1 MPIKEPDDHERPL
14 PLDSDIETDENASGL
29 PLPVHLHWRF
39 IALVGLGGAGGTA
52 ARHLLDEA
60 IGSVHGFPLGTFLIN
75 VVGAFALGILLE
87 TLARSGS
94 DAGHRRRFRLL
105 LGTGFLGG
113 FTTYSALAVD
123 ADTLLR
129 TGHLGTALAYAVGTV
144 TLGLVASVAGIA
156 VARKAVRS

>member
-1 MPIKEPDDHERPL
+1 MPAKEPDDHERPL

-29 PLPVHLHWRF
+29 PSPVHLHWRF

-52 ARHLLDEA
+52 ARHLLGEA
-60 IGSVHGFPLGTFLIN
+60 IGTSPRFPIGTFLIN
-75 VVGAFALGILLE
+75 IIGAFALGALLE
-87 TLARSGS
+87 GLARSGP

-144 TLGLVASVAGIA
+144 TLGLVSSVAGIA

>member
-1 MPIKEPDDHERPL
+1 MPTGEPADHERPL
-14 PLDSDIETDENASGL
+14 PLDPDIETGESASGL
-29 PLPVHLHWRF
+29 PLAIHLNWRF

-52 ARHLLDEA
+52 ARHLLGDA
-60 IGSVHGFPLGTFLIN
+60 IGTTHGFPLGTFLIN
-75 VVGAFALGILLE
+75 IVGAFALGILLQ

-94 DAGHRRRFRLL
+94 DAGHRRRIRLF

-129 TGHLGTALAYAVGTV
+129 ADQLGLALAYAVGTV
-144 TLGLVASVAGIA
+144 AVGLVASVAGIA
-156 VARKAVRS
+156 IARKTVRS